1 MGQAIGWLVVLA
13 FVGLMVWA
21 LTRENKRLRNRS
33 SEEYERD
40 IYAARES
47 MLRAGLLE
55 LNKFAGDAG
64 SKRAAVEYLKD
75 DEQGQTK
82 TGSNADDKDRTA
94 MGEEK
99 QQDG

>member
-1 MGQAIGWLVVLA
+1 
-13 FVGLMVWA
+13 
-21 LTRENKRLRNRS
+21 
-33 SEEYERD
+33 
-40 IYAARES
+40 
-47 MLRAGLLE
+47 
-55 LNKFAGDAG
+55 
-64 SKRAAVEYLKD
+64 LKD